1 MRLTL
6 IASAFAALVAV
17 PLAQADNSPQAQQK
31 DPTMDMSN
39 NQTYDSSMDR
49 SKDQPKAQAKTTS
62 TTGEKTELSP
72 VDVKFDTDSAQIKS
86 DADAD
91 IAAAIDWAK
100 CNPKAALIIEGH
112 ADPRGTQEHNL
123 VLSAA
128 RAASV
133 RQKLVDGGVRSDR
146 IVITVFGE
154 NGPKRA
160 TLAEARRVTVRPAD
174 VPVEAKE
181 VQAMR

>member
-39 NQTYDSSMDR
+39 NQTNDPSMDQ
-49 SKDQPKAQAKTTS
+49 SKDKPKAQAKDTS
-62 TTGEKTELSP
+62 TGEKAELQP

>member
-1 MRLTL
+1 MKFTL
-6 IASAFAALVAV
+6 IASVFAALVAV
-17 PLAQADNSPQAQQK
+17 PLAQADDSPQAQQK

-39 NQTYDSSMDR
+39 NQTNDSSLDK

-62 TTGEKTELSP
+62 TGEKAELQP

-154 NGPKRA
+154 NGPKRP
-160 TLAEARRVTVRPAD
+160 TYAEARRVTVRPAD